1 MTLEVVFFLIGCVA
15 VVLIAYTVYINF
27 ELAVTDVSKLIKKP
41 AEPPTKPTKPAE
53 PPRKSEG
60 GGHTSGS
67 PRFMIFYASW
77 CPWSKKGKAQW
88 EAFKKELARFPVTFG
103 GQSVT
108 LEDIDGDVHRDMVR
122 DYKITEY
129 PTFKLVSKTG
139 EVTMDGYP
147 NPSKFRHFLTKNLGT
162 EEPAE
167 LVTRVS

>member
-15 VVLIAYTVYINF
+15 VVLIAYTVYINL
-27 ELAVTDVSKLIKKP
+27 ELAVSDISKIGNKSAGPEQTTAKP
-41 AEPPTKPTKPAE
+41 
-53 PPRKSEG
+53 EG
-60 GGHTSGS
+60 GSGHTSGS
-67 PRFMIFYASW
+67 PRFMIFYATW

-88 EAFKKELARFPVTFG
+88 EAFKKELVRFPVTFG

-108 LEDIDGDVHRDMVR
+108 LEDIDGDVHRDMIR

-139 EVTMDGYP
+139 EVTMQGYP
-147 NPSKFRHFLTKNLGT
+147 NPSKFREFLTKNLGT